1 MFRQDASLLNCS
13 VEELPFEKYGCKL
26 CSYFFW
32 LEQCKNV
39 CLLPD
44 VIVRKTV
51 HLLQKGLI
59 TADLSIHRDKE
70 LSVPVTLGIP
80 AVGAK
85 REGPDYKCQWN
96 ELEILWLQKTTSR
109 ATYNHFVPG
118 DGKGNMVWDSL
129 GIRKGRD
136 DYHIAGKRVIV
147 LDPEWCRKNWR
158 SHD

>member
-1 MFRQDASLLNCS
+1 MFRQDAVLLNLT
-13 VEELPFEKYGCKL
+13 VGGPPFKEYGCKL

-39 CLLPD
+39 CLLPES
-44 VIVRKTV
+44 IIMISKY
-51 HLLQKGLI
+51 LI
-59 TADLSIHRDKE
+59 NKRLVTPDMMILEKYE
-70 LSVPVTLGIP
+70 LKVPQELGIP
-80 AVGAK
+80 AIGSK
-85 REGPDYKCQWN
+85 REGPYYECKWN
-96 ELEILWLQKTTSR
+96 ELEILWLEKTTSR

-129 GIRKGRD
+129 GIRRGRD
-136 DYHIAGKRVIV
+136 DYHVAGKRIII